1 MINHQ
6 HERTLT
12 ALFVACLSACGGGG
26 GSSGDTT
33 PTAPSVAAQ
42 SVAIPVLISDASSE
56 DWSTI
61 GVKVLALSLVKQ
73 DGTLVAVPL
82 GTAPLAL
89 NLAQLDQLGEVL
101 SSVTLKAGDVYTGA
115 KLTLSA
121 NLGDVSLTVSADP
134 ESGFPVAAGTAIPA
148 AQIQIQN
155 AQGAA
160 GSQTV
165 TASVVFDKPVVMPS
179 TPGAALNVEVDL
191 SHPAFIVGHVPAGGG
206 ATVWAVNFNGPVAP
220 KRVDDITR
228 QVLRH
233 MYGSVSSVA
242 ADFSSLTLAKDLPTL
257 PIVTPEVPVPTG
269 QSLAIQVD
277 ATNGTLFY
285 DLDGKTSASIKS
297 LQSVA
302 SAVGSGKYVRVAA
315 RYQQD
320 GTLVASR
327 IWASSSFNTVW
338 VSPEGHVLHVDN
350 TNNQIVIA
358 DEAGKPVKIQIAAG
372 TEFFFRTPEK
382 ALSDTTPIGTGTGF
396 LAAHNIVRGFK
407 VHVQVAD
414 PLSTPMVAQTVDIE
428 TAAYEGKIG
437 SVTNSGF
444 SYTNT
449 YTTAGDNYT
458 MPLSYIAPTAANG
471 KDSSGAAILGFDYWS
486 YGYPT
491 LVTSGSSAISTFAAA
506 AGGSVDFGG
515 TAGAFTPRGASYARW
530 GDTANPTGWAVP
542 WVVLVP
548 VALPRATVAS
558 TVVGSAFAVTVPGA
572 SRAVTVNFSA
582 VPGSATLAYQVDRTN
597 GVVTVSPQDLTS
609 AAGLAALTS
618 GLRAGAQVKVSAV
631 PQADGSLRA
640 YTLSYFRGDQPR

>member
-165 TASVVFDKPVVMPS
+165 TASMVFDKPVVVPS

-220 KRVDDITR
+220 KRVDDITH

-285 DLDGKTSASIKS
+285 DLD
-297 LQSVA
+297 
-302 SAVGSGKYVRVAA
+302 
-315 RYQQD
+315 
-320 GTLVASR
+320 
-327 IWASSSFNTVW
+327 
-338 VSPEGHVLHVDN
+338 
-350 TNNQIVIA
+350 
-358 DEAGKPVKIQIAAG
+358 VKFQ
-372 TEFFFRTPEK
+372 
-382 ALSDTTPIGTGTGF
+382 
-396 LAAHNIVRGFK
+396 
-407 VHVQVAD
+407 
-414 PLSTPMVAQTVDIE
+414 
-428 TAAYEGKIG
+428 
-437 SVTNSGF
+437 
-444 SYTNT
+444 
-449 YTTAGDNYT
+449 
-458 MPLSYIAPTAANG
+458 
-471 KDSSGAAILGFDYWS
+471 
-486 YGYPT
+486 
-491 LVTSGSSAISTFAAA
+491 
-506 AGGSVDFGG
+506 
-515 TAGAFTPRGASYARW
+515 
-530 GDTANPTGWAVP
+530 
-542 WVVLVP
+542 
-548 VALPRATVAS
+548 
-558 TVVGSAFAVTVPGA
+558 
-572 SRAVTVNFSA
+572 
-582 VPGSATLAYQVDRTN
+582 
-597 GVVTVSPQDLTS
+597 
-609 AAGLAALTS
+609 
-618 GLRAGAQVKVSAV
+618 
-631 PQADGSLRA
+631 
-640 YTLSYFRGDQPR
+640 